1 MSNFEGSKEA
11 AAGMDSFDLKGF
23 TERMELILGDE
34 SARSFGARCGLSDTA
49 IKKYRSGASTPNV
62 ERLIAI
68 ANAAGVD
75 VKWLA
80 TGQGNRS
87 ADDSDAESQS
97 KVLWVDSY
105 DVFVSAGNGAH
116 NEWDH
121 LEARVPFS
129 TAWLEDHG
137 LIGKRLAVLKVHGDS
152 MSPTLE
158 HGDTP
163 LVEMLPEDAVENLP
177 DSVYVLRLNGQLLIK
192 RLQSDLMG
200 GLYIKSDNPAYDKLH
215 LTQDN
220 KPDDIRIIAR
230 WTGKKI

>member
-1 MSNFEGSKEA
+1 MSLEVAGALNSERVGS
-11 AAGMDSFDLKGF
+11 
-23 TERMELILGDE
+23 
-34 SARSFGARCGLSDTA
+34 
-49 IKKYRSGASTPNV
+49 
-62 ERLIAI
+62 
-68 ANAAGVD
+68 GV
-75 VKWLA
+75 V
-80 TGQGNRS
+80 
-87 ADDSDAESQS
+87 
-97 KVLWVDSY
+97 WVDSY

-129 TAWLEDHG
+129 TAWLEDQG
-137 LIGKRLAVLKVHGDS
+137 LSGKRLAVLKVQGDS

-158 HGDTP
+158 DGDTP

-200 GLYIKSDNPAYDKLH
+200 GLYIKSDNPAYREIH
-215 LTQDN
+215 LTQSN